1 MLYVTWDFFHKAT
14 ALHNKGQRLEI
25 YLIFKKAPGRG
36 AETQQGP
43 RYAKKPKLCLWA
55 SINTGS
61 FLIYHFKMRGLL
73 AATSNIKA
81 YSWPL

>member
-14 ALHNKGQRLEI
+14 SLHKGQRLEM

-43 RYAKKPKLCLWA
+43 RNAKKSKLCL
-55 SINTGS
+55 
-61 FLIYHFKMRGLL
+61 
-73 AATSNIKA
+73 
-81 YSWPL
+81 